1 MRQELREK
9 EVEITFL
16 EERLRANER
25 EVHELEISLEASQR
39 ALRELRL
46 SQQSP
51 DWVKTVLRHYLM
63 KEEISKKASRFSE
76 VRSRSSLAYKDGT
89 KVPHDFNLVSRV
101 IMRLRLT
108 IRYLV

>member
-1 MRQELREK
+1 MTQELREK

-16 EERLRANER
+16 EEGLRAKQR

-39 ALRELRL
+39 ALSELRL

-51 DWVKTVLRHYLM
+51 DWVKTVLTRYLI

-76 VRSRSSLAYKDGT
+76 VRSRSRPGL
-89 KVPHDFNLVSRV
+89 
-101 IMRLRLT
+101 
-108 IRYLV
+108 

>member
-1 MRQELREK
+1 MTQELREK

-16 EERLRANER
+16 EERLRAKER

-51 DWVKTVLRHYLM
+51 DWVKTVLTHYLI

-76 VRSRSSLAYKDGT
+76 VR
-89 KVPHDFNLVSRV
+89 
-101 IMRLRLT
+101 
-108 IRYLV
+108 

>member
-1 MRQELREK
+1 MTQELREK

-16 EERLRANER
+16 EECLRAKER

-51 DWVKTVLRHYLM
+51 DWVKTVLTHYLI
-63 KEEISKKASRFSE
+63 KEEISKKLPDSLKFAQDHA
-76 VRSRSSLAYKDGT
+76 LAYKDGT
-89 KVPHDFNLVSRV
+89 EVPHDFNLVSR
-101 IMRLRLT
+101 IIIRLGLK